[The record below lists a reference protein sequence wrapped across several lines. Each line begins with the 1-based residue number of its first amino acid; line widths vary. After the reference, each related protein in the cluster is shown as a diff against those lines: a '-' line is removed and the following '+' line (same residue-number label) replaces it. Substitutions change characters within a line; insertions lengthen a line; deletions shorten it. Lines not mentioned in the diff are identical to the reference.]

1 MDGTSEVS
9 VAPGASVVAV
19 IGTEG
24 LLPSSLGRS
33 IPQKTSSSAK
43 ER

>member
-1 MDGTSEVS
+1 MDGISMAV
-9 VAPGASVVAV
+9 VAPGASAVAV
-19 IGTEG
+19 VGAEG

-33 IPQKTSSSAK
+33 TPEKPLHLMK

>member
-1 MDGTSEVS
+1 MDRVSTAAVAPEVS
-9 VAPGASVVAV
+9 VAVVVGA
-19 IGTEG
+19 EG

-33 IPQKTSSSAK
+33 TPRKTSSSIK